1 MSATLP
7 LDAINTPAYVFD
19 EAKQEENLAILS
31 HVKREAECKILMAL
45 KAFSN
50 STVLKQISKHLDGTT
65 CSGIYE
71 AKLGKEHFGK
81 ETHVYSPAFDDAEIE
96 ALIPIASHITFNSI
110 AQWHRYRI
118 KTSSISTGLRINP
131 ELSLTGTTL
140 YNPCSPCSRLG
151 IKKADLEGVDLTGIE
166 GLHFH
171 ILCENFH
178 DDSIRLIETVAND
191 YADILHKMKWVNF
204 GGGHFMTHPDYDTDK
219 LINAIKKFK
228 QQFDI
233 EVFFEPGG
241 AVVLNAGYLV
251 ASVLDVV
258 ENGGKK
264 IALIDAS
271 GTAHMPDVLEMP
283 YRPNIIGAGEGGVKE
298 HSYQLAGRTCLAGDV
313 IADYSFDKPLNIGD
327 KLVFLDM
334 AQYSFVKNTTFNG
347 IPLPDLGL
355 LKKDGS
361 YQLLKKYGYEDFA
374 NRVG

>member
-1 MSATLP
+1 
-7 LDAINTPAYVFD
+7 
-19 EAKQEENLAILS
+19 
-31 HVKREAECKILMAL
+31 
-45 KAFSN
+45 
-50 STVLKQISKHLDGTT
+50 
-65 CSGIYE
+65 
-71 AKLGKEHFGK
+71 
-81 ETHVYSPAFDDAEIE
+81 
-96 ALIPIASHITFNSI
+96 
-110 AQWHRYRI
+110 
-118 KTSSISTGLRINP
+118 
-131 ELSLTGTTL
+131 
-140 YNPCSPCSRLG
+140 
-151 IKKADLEGVDLTGIE
+151 
-166 GLHFH
+166 
-171 ILCENFH
+171 
-178 DDSIRLIETVAND
+178 
-191 YADILHKMKWVNF
+191 
-204 GGGHFMTHPDYDTDK
+204 MTHPDYDTDQ

-251 ASVLDVV
+251 ASVLDIV

-283 YRPNIIGAGEGGVKE
+283 YRPNIIGAGEDGEKE